1 MILKTIKVLLGS
13 FLFFGLILSV
23 DSGIIESKYQLIS
36 PSTEQQINC
45 LAQNIYYEAAT
56 ESFEGKLA
64 VAQVTLN
71 RVKSGKFGNTV
82 CKTVYQKVKKTCQF
96 SWVCEKKNRLMRY
109 DSQEFIACKEAAYS
123 VLVYGHRIKKLD
135 NALYYHATYVNPRW
149 NKKVV
154 AKIGKHIF
162 YA

>member
-1 MILKTIKVLLGS
+1 MHSIVKTLVGC

-23 DSGIIESKYQLIS
+23 DNAIIETKYQLVS
-36 PSTEQQINC
+36 SYTEQQMNC

-82 CKTVYQKVKKTCQF
+82 CKTVYQKIKKTCQF

-109 DSQEFIACKEAAYS
+109 DSLEFIESKEAAYRI
-123 VLVYGHRIKKLD
+123 LVGGHHVKKLN
-135 NALYYHATYVNPRW
+135 NALYYHAVYVDPKW
-149 NKKVV
+149 NKKPI

-162 YA
+162 YT

>member
-13 FLFFGLILSV
+13 FLFFGLMLSV
-23 DSGIIESKYQLIS
+23 DSGIIENKYQLID

-45 LAQNIYYEAAT
+45 LAQNIYYEAAS

-82 CKTVYQKVKKTCQF
+82 CKTVYQKVNKTCQF
-96 SWVCEKKNRLMRY
+96 SWVCEKKNRIMRY
-109 DSQEFIACKEAAYS
+109 DSPEFVASKEAAYRIIVS
-123 VLVYGHRIKKLD
+123 GVRIKKLN
-135 NALYYHATYVNPRW
+135 NALYYHAVYVNPKW
-149 NKKVV
+149 NKKVI

-162 YA
+162 YT

>member
-13 FLFFGLILSV
+13 FLFFGLMISV
-23 DSGIIESKYQLIS
+23 DSGIIENKYQLVD

-71 RVKSGKFGNTV
+71 RVESGKFGNTV
-82 CKTVYQKVKKTCQF
+82 CKTVYQKNKKTCQF
-96 SWVCEKKNRLMRY
+96 SWVCEKKHRIMRY
-109 DSQEFIACKEAAYS
+109 DSPEFIDSKEAAYRI
-123 VLVYGHRIKKLD
+123 LVGGHRIKKLN
-135 NALYYHATYVNPRW
+135 NALYYHAVYVNPKW
-149 NKKVV
+149 NKKPIT
-154 AKIGKHIF
+154 KIGNHIF

>member
-1 MILKTIKVLLGS
+1 
-13 FLFFGLILSV
+13 
-23 DSGIIESKYQLIS
+23 
-36 PSTEQQINC
+36 
-45 LAQNIYYEAAT
+45 
-56 ESFEGKLA
+56 
-64 VAQVTLN
+64 
-71 RVKSGKFGNTV
+71 
-82 CKTVYQKVKKTCQF
+82 
-96 SWVCEKKNRLMRY
+96 MRY

-149 NKKVV
+149 NKKVI

>member
-13 FLFFGLILSV
+13 FLFFGLMISV
-23 DSGIIESKYQLIS
+23 DSGIIDSKYQLVN

-56 ESFEGKLA
+56 ESFEGKIA

-82 CKTVYQKVKKTCQF
+82 CKTVYQKFKKTCQF

-135 NALYYHATYVNPRW
+135 NALYYHATYVNPKW